1 MKVGDGLGEAFR
13 MGATR
18 MERRRT
24 GRSERMLGVRA
35 ARKDLSFEP
44 AKEDF
49 AGDPKLRE
57 GIETE

>member
-13 MGATR
+13 RG
-18 MERRRT
+18 
-24 GRSERMLGVRA
+24 GRSGRMLGVRA

-57 GIETE
+57 RIEKK